1 MSAFYSYNFHIFR
14 LFGFGKEEVDVY
26 RFMSKQFILLFA
38 GLLVLCS
45 IQFVSPP
52 KIRGLILRKTGTV
65 CQSFHISCTFSFRTA
80 HGNGRT
86 WAFTFVQCL
95 FCKNSPALRA
105 DFFLHQCPK
114 DYCFD
119 VIDHALKIQ
128 RKTVAQ
134 TKLKQHVTTALY
146 YLLHISAGIEKDTV
160 DWWSRFLLYNSSQC
174 LAICKLCTSSCNNFM
189 FCTVWLWN
197 IYVGT

>member
-52 KIRGLILRKTGTV
+52 KMRGLILRRKTGTV
-65 CQSFHISCTFSFRTA
+65 SVKV
-80 HGNGRT
+80 
-86 WAFTFVQCL
+86 FTFHVHLAFERLTGTEGREPLLSCSVYFVRIPL
-95 FCKNSPALRA
+95 AFELI
-105 DFFLHQCPK
+105 FFLHQCPK

-119 VIDHALKIQ
+119 VIHHALKIQ

-134 TKLKQHVTTALY
+134 TKLKQHVITGLY

-160 DWWSRFLLYNSSQC
+160 D
-174 LAICKLCTSSCNNFM
+174 
-189 FCTVWLWN
+189 
-197 IYVGT
+197 